1 MQSPDA
7 LSDLF
12 RANGRKI
19 TAQRQCIFRAL
30 EGDVTHPSAERV
42 HQRVLHEMPNVSL
55 KTVYQTLNDLAEL
68 GAISVLDVG
77 TGSARFDPNVETHT
91 TTWSAARVARYATW
105 RPTSRAS
112 RCPRGRARLRRR
124 QRRGRVPGTVRRV
137 PGLTDFARTATDQV
151 RERYVPAMAALKG
164 SKTEANLKEAFAGES
179 QANRRYLYFA
189 QKADVEGYPDVAALF
204 RSVAEGE
211 TGHAFGHFD
220 FLREAGDP
228 VTGVPVGATEDNLK
242 SAIEGETYEYTEMY
256 PGFSKTARDEGFVE
270 IAEWLETLA
279 RAEKSHAGRFTKG
292 LESLGE

>member
-1 MQSPDA
+1 
-7 LSDLF
+7 
-12 RANGRKI
+12 
-19 TAQRQCIFRAL
+19 
-30 EGDVTHPSAERV
+30 V
-42 HQRVLHEMPNVSL
+42 HEKVRRDMPNVSL

-68 GAISVLDVG
+68 GAIAVLDVG
-77 TGSARFDPNVETHT
+77 PGSARFDPNVETTHHHLVCRSCGKVRDVAADFSGLRVSRRAT
-91 TTWSAARVARYATW
+91 QGFDVDSAEVVF
-105 RPTSRAS
+105 
-112 RCPRGRARLRRR
+112 RGLCDECKGS
-124 QRRGRVPGTVRRV
+124 QQ
-137 PGLTDFARTATDQV
+137 DQQQQAQPITNQKKGH
-151 RERYVPAMAALKG
+151 ESTMPALKG

-220 FLREAGDP
+220 FLKEVGDP

-256 PGFSKTARDEGFVE
+256 PGFAKTARDEGYEE

-279 RAEKSHAGRFTKG
+279 KAEKSHAGRFTQG
-292 LESLGE
+292 LESVS